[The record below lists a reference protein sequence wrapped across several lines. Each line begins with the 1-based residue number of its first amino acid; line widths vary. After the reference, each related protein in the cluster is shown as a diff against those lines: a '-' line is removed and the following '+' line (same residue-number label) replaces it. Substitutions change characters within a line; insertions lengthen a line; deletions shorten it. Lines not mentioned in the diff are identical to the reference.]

1 MREAGDGR
9 SGDTVDQDK
18 ASTLAR
24 DAWVRLSGED
34 SWAVTDAGPYG
45 DDLWLVVL
53 ADKRR
58 ERFATMVL
66 DEDGS
71 ADMVSLEEY
80 RSCG

>member
-1 MREAGDGR
+1 MDN
-9 SGDTVDQDK
+9 DK
-18 ASTLAR
+18 ASVLAQS
-24 DAWVRLSGED
+24 AWERLSGEET
-34 SWAVTDAGPYG
+34 WAVTDAGPYG

-71 ADMVSLEEY
+71 ADMVCLEQY
-80 RSCG
+80 QSCG